1 LTSHDNHDSGLIAIR
16 EAQIAPAESASRAF
30 FTKNVV
36 DDFLS
41 KSLIAL
47 MTTVDTA
54 QVGLAGLLMR
64 SSPDVADSGC

>member
-16 EAQIAPAESASRAF
+16 EAQIAPAESARAF

-54 QVGLAGLLMR
+54 QVGLL
-64 SSPDVADSGC
+64 